1 MLWLDGLEHR
11 YVEEVGAMNIFFRI
25 DDKVIT
31 PSLAGTI
38 LPGVTRDSVIKLM
51 EDAGDPVEERR
62 IEIDE
67 VVSAIREGRMQ
78 ECFGAGTAVIISP
91 VGGISYR
98 GEHLVINNNVAGE
111 VTRRL
116 YDEVTSIQLGDIPD
130 RHGWNRLVSIDAA
143 SKRAASNR

>member
-1 MLWLDGLEHR
+1 M
-11 YVEEVGAMNIFFRI
+11 
-25 DDKVIT
+25 IT
-31 PSLAGTI
+31 PSLVGTI
-38 LPGVTRDSVIKLM
+38 LPGVTRDSVIELM
-51 EDAGDPVEERR
+51 ADAGDPVEKRR

-67 VVSAIREGRMQ
+67 VVTAIREGRMQ

-98 GEHLVINNNVAGE
+98 GVHLTINDNEAGE

-116 YDEVTSIQLGDIPD
+116 YDEVTGIQLGEIPD

-143 SKRAASNR
+143 SKRAGSNR